1 VIFFLDKVFKKFQSL
16 EELSS
21 FVKNNDENDF
31 LEYKSSSILFSKK
44 DNQDQNK
51 KKRQLL
57 ETVSAFANTKGGLII
72 IGFDEER
79 DELDEG
85 VDLAEWNE
93 KRLYDVIYGN
103 LEPPLEGLKIDIIK
117 KNKEYGYFILYVP
130 EGITAYQNKLD
141 KRYYGRFG
149 EKDIPLDDY
158 WIRLLMNK
166 TSKPVFQVYLLPASV
181 WLGEG
186 DISNLIYS
194 LGFRIMIKNVSTIPS
209 REYTIEVKAEESL
222 GLVYIDSKITE
233 WSLIEIP
240 KFRYYI
246 KLQKI
251 LITSN
256 YHLDNQI
263 ILLPNQLI
271 EITRFDRDLKIA
283 FYEEEPN
290 GLLEVIVYSENPQP
304 QHFYYQFTSELCKEL
319 LNELRKTRLGVLY
332 KRIITMNQL
341 KKN

>member
-1 VIFFLDKVFKKFQSL
+1 LDKVFKKFQSL
-16 EELSS
+16 QELSS

-166 TSKPVFQVYLLPASV
+166 TSKPVFQVYLLPALV
-181 WLGEG
+181 WLRNIFEPA
-186 DISNLIYS
+186 
-194 LGFRIMIKNVSTIPS
+194 LGFTIMIKNVSTIPS
-209 REYTIEVKAEESL
+209 REYTIEVKAEDRL
-222 GLVYIDSKITE
+222 GLVHIDSK
-233 WSLIEIP
+233 LP
-240 KFRYYI
+240 YHR
-246 KLQKI
+246 KLTKI
-251 LITSN
+251 LITSS

-283 FYEEEPN
+283 FDKQEPN

-319 LNELRKTRLGVLY
+319 LNELRKRELVVLDE
-332 KRIITMNQL
+332 RIITMNQL
-341 KKN
+341 KKNYE

>member
-1 VIFFLDKVFKKFQSL
+1 MIPYRKFENL
-16 EELSS
+16 KELRD
-21 FVKNNDENDF
+21 FIKRYDENDF

-44 DNQDQNK
+44 DKQDQNK

-85 VDLAEWNE
+85 VDLVEWNE

-103 LEPPLEGLKIDIIK
+103 LEPPLEGLKIDIIRK
-117 KNKEYGYFILYVP
+117 DDRYGYFILYVP

-166 TSKPVFQVYLLPASV
+166 TSKPVFQVYLLPALV
-181 WLGEG
+181 WLGIG
-186 DISNLIYS
+186 NIS

-233 WSLIEIP
+233 SGLIEIP
-240 KFRYYI
+240 KFPYYI

-256 YHLDNQI
+256 HHLANQI

-319 LNELRKTRLGVLY
+319 LNELRKRELGVLY
-332 KRIITMNQL
+332 ERIITMNQL
-341 KKN
+341 KKNYE